1 MSAAAMC
8 RPRRFG
14 DPVSDANS
22 EVYDAARGLVL
33 AVQMIDRLGIEIV
46 SIATD
51 RRRNQRVVVEYCAA
65 CDALGGVPFIRGP
78 VWTQWTASRYGIEIR
93 WMRERGQG
101 E

>member
-1 MSAAAMC
+1 MSAVLC
-8 RPRRFG
+8 HPHRFG
-14 DPVSDANS
+14 DPVNPVNCDML
-22 EVYDAARGLVL
+22 DAARGLVL